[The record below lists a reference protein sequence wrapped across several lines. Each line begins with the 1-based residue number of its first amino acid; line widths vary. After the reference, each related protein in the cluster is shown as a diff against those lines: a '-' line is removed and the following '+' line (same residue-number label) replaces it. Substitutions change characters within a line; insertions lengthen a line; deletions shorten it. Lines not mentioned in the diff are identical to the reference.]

1 MEEPQIYSVV
11 LYELCFYFGGL
22 LELYIYVYIH
32 TRTDIHAL
40 SMALKIHLRPRAL
53 LARLW
58 VSGVQLEGSVL
69 GFGVWGL
76 GFGVSGLGFRVW
88 GLGFRGIFCLP
99 MSAPNGKAGVC
110 RCQLGRKLPGP
121 SHA

>member
-1 MEEPQIYSVV
+1 MASSCNLEEPQIYSVV

-76 GFGVSGLGFRVW
+76 GFRVWGFGFRV
-88 GLGFRGIFCLP
+88 
-99 MSAPNGKAGVC
+99 
-110 RCQLGRKLPGP
+110 
-121 SHA
+121 